1 MLFCLEFCRDSF
13 IQGNICLLR
22 VAVAEPEELA
32 PPLAFFGGGALG
44 GGLGGEEGGS
54 AGGCCSPMPGG
65 WLPPGPPPAVRM
77 QLPLS
82 SLPLWAGAR
91 PGAEP
96 WTEQAEPG
104 YSPSRPAWP

>member
-22 VAVAEPEELA
+22 VAEAEPEALG
-32 PPLAFFGGGALG
+32 PPLAFFGGGALE
-44 GGLGGEEGGS
+44 GLGGEDGGR

-77 QLPLS
+77 QLPPS
-82 SLPLWAGAR
+82 SGPLGAGPR

-96 WTEQAEPG
+96 CTEQAEPG
-104 YSPSRPAWP
+104 YSPSRPAAP